1 MGNEADRD
9 ASDRDEANRTD
20 AAEPGRE
27 PPPMAPP
34 GIFARLFDAR
44 GEQRE
49 VAASDLAGLAL
60 DDHQMLW
67 VDVQGDDAALL
78 EQVRSA
84 LRLPAP
90 TLPGLGSQPAVVD
103 LGTHFAVRVVAV
115 RTANGHGFEG
125 DVLDVLAG
133 PNVVVT
139 SHRAPIAFI
148 DALRDRPHAQA
159 DLGVLSSESFAAVVL
174 DQHLASYFDAVSAF
188 EQNVERLE
196 LEIFD
201 DRHSGSLLE
210 LRTLRR
216 GASRLRRMLSPHR
229 AVYGVLSRPDFRPR
243 EGRDVDRHFGALDVR
258 FERAMDMVEN
268 CRDLVM
274 GSFDLFSNQTAL
286 RTNASMK
293 VLTFATVVLGIL
305 AVVGG
310 TLGMNFEAKF
320 FAAENGFWYAVCG
333 LMLLAAVSLLLGRW
347 RRWF

>member
-1 MGNEADRD
+1 MAV
-9 ASDRDEANRTD
+9 SPD
-20 AAEPGRE
+20 AADAGAPRRE
-27 PPPMAPP
+27 VPVAPP
-34 GIFARLFDAR
+34 AVLARLFDAR

-49 VAASDLAGLAL
+49 VEVSELPTLVP
-60 DDHQMLW
+60 DDKQMLW
-67 VDVQGDDAALL
+67 VDVQGDDPSLL
-78 EQVRSA
+78 EDVRRA
-84 LRLPAP
+84 LKLPAP
-90 TLPGLGSQPAVVD
+90 AFPSQGSQPAVLD
-103 LGTHFAVRVVAV
+103 LGAHFAVRVVAV
-115 RTANGHGFEG
+115 RPANGHGFEG

-133 PNVVVT
+133 ANLVVT
-139 SHRAPIAFI
+139 VHRAPIAFV
-148 DALRDRPHAQA
+148 DALRAREHAQS

-174 DQHLASYFDAVSAF
+174 DNHLTTYFDAVSGF
-188 EQNVERLE
+188 EAAVERLE

-201 DRHSGSLLE
+201 DRHLGSLPE

-216 GASRLRRMLSPHR
+216 NASRLRRMLSPHR

-243 EGRDVDRHFGALDVR
+243 EGATTDRHFGALDVR

-286 RTNASMK
+286 RTNQSMK

-310 TLGMNFEAKF
+310 ALGMNFQAKF
-320 FAAENGFWYAVCG
+320 FEAENGFWLAVGG
-333 LMLLAAVSLLLGRW
+333 LVLLALVALLVGRW